1 MDLIMKTIK
10 NFLKAFAEV
19 VIEVR
24 KLKAEQ
30 FAKKYSNI

>member
-1 MDLIMKTIK
+1 MTKIK
-10 NFLKAFAEV
+10 NFLKAFADI

-30 FAKKYSNI
+30 FAKKYSNV

>member
-1 MDLIMKTIK
+1 MKSIK

-30 FAKKYSNI
+30 FARKYNNI